1 MGPRLLDQDQ
11 PGSSGQTHG
20 NLLSAI
26 SVTVPF
32 SSVQQVPVVAIITT
46 GGGLKS
52 MTGLYGS
59 LMGLKKLNLLD
70 CVTYISGLSG
80 TTW

>member
-1 MGPRLLDQDQ
+1 MAILGATLNVFIVNVP
-11 PGSSGQTHG
+11 SSF
-20 NLLSAI
+20 A
-26 SVTVPF
+26 
-32 SSVQQVPVVAIITT
+32 QQVPVVAIITT

-70 CVTYISGLSG
+70 CITYVSGLSG

>member
-1 MGPRLLDQDQ
+1 MRSGPRLGTVAG
-11 PGSSGQTHG
+11 PHGSP
-20 NLLSAI
+20 LSAI
-26 SVTVPF
+26 SVNVPSF
-32 SSVQQVPVVAIITT
+32 SVRQVPVVAIITT